1 MGQDDLER
9 ECEATPEH
17 DAFKGKFRPKLTTDD
32 CLTPPEVHA
41 AVLAWAAREYGFD
54 PSDAVRPFWPGGDYE
69 RFDYPEGCVVVDN
82 PPFSILARIVR
93 FYLGRA
99 IPFFLYALHL
109 TALGHARRPRRA
121 RHPPGLAEG
130 GRQGGVRLGAAALR
144 VRDARQGRRRRG
156 QAAGE
161 GGRARGR
168 PGGRGMGAVGSRASA
183 LPGDGVRR
191 RDGMVPIDS

>member
-17 DAFKGKFRPKLTTDD
+17 EAFKGRFRPKLTTDD

-54 PSDAVRPFWPGGDYE
+54 PSDAVRPFWPGGDFE
-69 RFDYPEGCVVVDN
+69 GFDYPEGCVVVDN

-99 IPFFLYALHL
+99 IPFLLYAPHL
-109 TALGHARRPRRA
+109 TALGTRQAAVGPRA
-121 RHPPGLAEG
+121 R
-130 GRQGGVRLGAAALR
+130 
-144 VRDARQGRRRRG
+144 
-156 QAAGE
+156 
-161 GGRARGR
+161 
-168 PGGRGMGAVGSRASA
+168 A